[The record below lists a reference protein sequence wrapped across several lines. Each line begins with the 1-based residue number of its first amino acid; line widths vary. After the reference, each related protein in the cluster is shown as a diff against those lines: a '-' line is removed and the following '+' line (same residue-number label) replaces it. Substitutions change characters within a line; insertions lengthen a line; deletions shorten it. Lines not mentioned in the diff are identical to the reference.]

1 MKLMELVNIQI
12 VVKMFY
18 NKNNIII
25 NDNHIILNYIIKNIS
40 YMFTRL
46 ML

>member
-1 MKLMELVNIQI
+1 MELVNIQI